1 MTPKYFKKVLAS
13 YSVCLTLV
21 KDYLRYHAEYNPT
34 CTEWRGLDV
43 TNWDLRVGRKDGE
56 DLVLLDEPLFNQ
68 DDQGCQ
74 IEFYLSDLLGDWEE
88 QVKQAKEWVRDAET
102 AKMDAETAKDYE
114 VYQRLKAKFE
124 TIEV

>member
-1 MTPKYFKKVLAS
+1 MTPEYFKKTLVSYAECLNLVCQYVNYHAS
-13 YSVCLTLV
+13 Y
-21 KDYLRYHAEYNPT
+21 NPL

-43 TNWDLRVGRKDGE
+43 TNWDRRVGRKDGD

-74 IEFYLSDLLGDWEE
+74 IVFHLSDLLGDWEA
-88 QVKQAKEWVRDAET
+88 QVKQALDRVRDAET
-102 AKMDAETAKDYE
+102 VKMDAETAKDYE

-124 TIEV
+124 NT